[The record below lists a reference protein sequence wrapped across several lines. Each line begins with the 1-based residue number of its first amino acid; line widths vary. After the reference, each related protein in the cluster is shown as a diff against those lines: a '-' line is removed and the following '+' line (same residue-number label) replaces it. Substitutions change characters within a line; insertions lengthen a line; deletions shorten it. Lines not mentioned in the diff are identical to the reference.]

1 MTIKKLF
8 EEVRKER
15 ELDEKLKLHKNP
27 HLSIKLFDE
36 GLVHQLSK
44 WELAILF
51 KETMYLL
58 RDKDEYN
65 EELEEELMKQVEEY
79 NEELFEE

>member
-36 GLVHQLSK
+36 GLAHQLSK
-44 WELAILF
+44 SELVILL

-58 RDKDEYN
+58 RDKDECN
-65 EELEEELMKQVEEY
+65 EELEEELMEQVEEW